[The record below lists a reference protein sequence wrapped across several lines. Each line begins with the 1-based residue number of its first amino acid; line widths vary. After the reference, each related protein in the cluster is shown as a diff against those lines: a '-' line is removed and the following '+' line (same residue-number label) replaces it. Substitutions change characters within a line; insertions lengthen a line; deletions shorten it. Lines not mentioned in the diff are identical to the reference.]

1 MDMRD
6 MSERLA
12 DGVLT
17 AAITVAM
24 LVAATWW
31 LSPTEEIEDDHFTVT
46 IDCRAVV
53 MNPGEF
59 PESVVTECRDKVRF
73 IKGATDLTVV

>member
-24 LVAATWW
+24 LVAAAWW
-31 LSPTEEIEDDHFTVT
+31 LEAPAADDFTVT
-46 IDCRAVV
+46 IDCRAII
-53 MNPGEF
+53 MDPGEF
-59 PESVVTECRDKVRF
+59 PESVVTECRNKVRF
-73 IKGATDLTVV
+73 IKGATNLTVV